1 MGLADIEITEA
12 DGCVKLSSGGQ
23 VFARCNDIEHAETI
37 KKALERCAQDLTAF
51 ACVVYVDDHRDIME
65 AVERRKALD
74 CEPDESDSCELGG
87 MIAEICR
94 GWMERVDH
102 DTSESERIRAEAAE
116 ALTKHDAKP
125 QRTDNGDGTVTV
137 VVPVTVREDV
147 LEGRDVLAV
156 RQPKRGEKYLG
167 TDGIVA
173 DAEYDWDSA
182 RTGVRVILGPKP
194 QPPAPQFREGCTY
207 RDGHNRLCGPLMP
220 SGNSEHPLLDQC
232 GDMYTTEGV
241 CRLVTPD
248 AEANL
253 LPEEVIVWRHP
264 GLKAGKYLWH
274 GGALNGNGFDFI
286 EAWKLQS
293 LLESWTDPPRDGMWN
308 VVEGQEYATWEGE

>member
-1 MGLADIEITEA
+1 MIRKAALGNVAFLAENMPTARHLAEFREA
-12 DGCVKLSSGGQ
+12 CGRIAVRDEVA
-23 VFARCNDIEHAETI
+23 VDDVAVDDAD
-37 KKALERCAQDLTAF
+37 KKAVGCDEKKTL
-51 ACVVYVDDHRDIME
+51 
-65 AVERRKALD
+65 ALRL
-74 CEPDESDSCELGG
+74 DESDYLDIIDAVSLLGSVASGHAIERTDQGSCV
-87 MIAEICR
+87 AEICR
-94 GWMERVDH
+94 DWDRRV
-102 DTSESERIRAEAAE
+102 TSDRKSAR
-116 ALTKHDAKP
+116 K
-125 QRTDNGDGTVTV
+125 RTENCDGTVTFW
-137 VVPVTVREDV
+137 VPVTVREDV

-207 RDGHNRLCGPLMP
+207 RDGNNRLCGPLMP
-220 SGNSEHPLLDQC
+220 SGNSEYPLLDQR

-241 CRLVTPD
+241 CRLFTPD

-264 GLKAGKYLWH
+264 GLRAGEYRWSKDGVLRGGGFIVVHGSTTCYL
-274 GGALNGNGFDFI
+274 
-286 EAWKLQS
+286 S
-293 LLESWTDPPRDGMWN
+293 SWIDPPRIGKWLVRD
-308 VVEGQEYATWEGE
+308 GQEYATWEGE